1 MPKPPVVPLV
11 QGGQFWSRNAIE
23 SIMTTPTPSALPP
36 FSKGEFLATVGCA
49 CSSRFGGTL
58 VTPNDG
64 ATRSDREGGTQG
76 LQ

>member
-1 MPKPPVVPLV
+1 MLESSPLTALCNPRGNVPLRIHHDNPHAF
-11 QGGQFWSRNAIE
+11 GAS
-23 SIMTTPTPSALPP
+23 P
-36 FSKGEFLATVGCA
+36 FSKGEFLATVDCA
-49 CSSRFGGTL
+49 CSSRFEGTL